1 MAFLNRLR
9 LPARRVSI
17 ALMASV
23 ALATVVTLVLLTFA
37 VLFYNAERDQRWDAL
52 RRELAISADQ
62 LAVSAALPAWN
73 FDDSQI
79 VAIMKSGMNH
89 RDLYASVLA
98 GANQRSHVLVRDAN
112 GQLME
117 AATPPAADGLLVETR
132 TVRVAG
138 QAIGTVSMYATP
150 RFLLED
156 LRQRRLA
163 IVGMILVLDIA
174 LVLSVYLL
182 AWHLML
188 KPIKAVG
195 DYAAAVKAGAVGAS
209 PQQALFVGEIGT
221 LNESIRAM
229 VALLDSRYLA
239 LRESEERLSI
249 ATHAAN
255 IGIWDWDIVTNEL
268 VWDEQMYRQY
278 RVRKEDFGGAY
289 QAWTRSVLPEDLP
302 RASAAIMQAL
312 RGESEYA
319 TEFRIVWPDGSIRHI
334 AAQSLTFRD
343 AAGRAQRMVGVN
355 YDITERTHAQAEL
368 LRHRNHLEELVA
380 ERTAALSVAVKEA
393 KAASRAKSVFLATM
407 SHELRTPLNS
417 VIGFSHLMRGSATM
431 SADEKHNMAI
441 IHRSG
446 QHLLTLINDILEL
459 SKVEAGRLTL
469 QSAAFDPR
477 AMLRDVLDMVR
488 PRADQNGLALVLDCD
503 GVPGAVR
510 ADGARLRQVLLNLLS
525 NAVKFVEQGSV
536 TLELRGRALA
546 GGRHALAFA
555 VRDTGAGIAPAD
567 QARIFEPFIQAEGGT
582 KEGTGLGLSIAREF
596 VSLMGGRLELES
608 APGAGSVFRFSI
620 EADAA
625 PAVAPDPA
633 AGVVALA
640 PGQHGRRIL
649 LVDDNADGRKL
660 LAGMLAP
667 LGFALSEAADGHA
680 ALAAV
685 AADRPDL
692 VFMDWRMPGLDG
704 LEATRLLRAG
714 AGWQPKVV
722 MLTASAF
729 EDERQQ
735 ALAAGADAFL
745 RKPVECDKLFD
756 AIEGLLGL
764 RFTRRGAQAAPH
776 GAEALS
782 EADLRDL
789 APDQRAALRGA
800 LQELNLGR
808 VGQLLAPLRAGH
820 PRLAAGIE
828 RMLARHQY
836 PQLCGLIDA
845 AERGEEAA

>member
-1 MAFLNRLR
+1 MPVLNRLR
-9 LPARRVSI
+9 LPARRLSI
-17 ALMASV
+17 ALVASV

-37 VLFYNAERDQRWDAL
+37 VLFYSAERDERWDAL

-73 FDDSQI
+73 FDDSQL

-98 GANQRSHVLVRDAN
+98 GANQRSHVLLRDAN
-112 GQLME
+112 GQLVE
-117 AATPPAADGLLVETR
+117 AAAAPAADGLLVETR
-132 TVRVAG
+132 TVRVGG
-138 QAIGTVSMYATP
+138 QAIGAVSVYATP

-174 LVLSVYLL
+174 LVFSVYLL
-182 AWHLML
+182 VWHLML

-195 DYAAAVKAGAVGAS
+195 DYAAAVKAGGAGGG
-209 PQQALFVGEIGT
+209 PHKALFVGEIGT
-221 LNESIRAM
+221 LSESIRAM
-229 VALLDSRYLA
+229 VTLLDSRYTA

-249 ATHAAN
+249 ATHAAH

-289 QAWTRSVLPEDLP
+289 EAWTRTVLPEDLP

-312 RGESEYA
+312 RGECEYVS
-319 TEFRIVWPDGSIRHI
+319 EFRIAWPDGSIRHI
-334 AAQSLTFRD
+334 AAESLTFRD
-343 AAGRAQRMVGVN
+343 AAGRALRMVGVN
-355 YDITERTHAQAEL
+355 YDITERTQAQAEL

-393 KAASRAKSVFLATM
+393 KAASRAKSMFLATM

-417 VIGFSHLMRGSATM
+417 VIGFSHLMQGSATM

-469 QSAAFDPR
+469 QSTAFDPR

-488 PRADQNGLALVLDCD
+488 PRADQNGLALALDID
-503 GVPGAVR
+503 GVPHAVR
-510 ADGARLRQVLLNLLS
+510 ADAARLRQVLLNLLS

-546 GGRHALAFA
+546 DGRHALAFA

-567 QARIFEPFIQAEGGT
+567 QARIFEPFVQAEGGAR
-582 KEGTGLGLSIAREF
+582 EGTGLGLTIAREF
-596 VSLMGGRLELES
+596 VRLMGGRLELDS
-608 APGAGSVFRFSI
+608 APGAGSVFRFTI
-620 EADAA
+620 EAEAA
-625 PAVAPDPA
+625 PAA
-633 AGVVALA
+633 ASDAAEVVALA

-649 LVDDNADGRKL
+649 LVDDKEEGRKL
-660 LAGMLAP
+660 LAAMLAP

-685 AADRPDL
+685 AAERPDL

-756 AIEGLLGL
+756 TIEGLLGL

-776 GAEALS
+776 DAEALS